1 MLEAMWTILYASDDV
16 RSFAARS
23 LVVARALPR
32 GRARWARTVDAPDPV
47 LWGSATLPETTP
59 RKPAPSR
66 EGGLWR
72 LAGGRRAARPDWRR
86 GAPRLG
92 WPRSCTP
99 KWGRRKACSGSNLR
113 IYTLFIVNM
122 ARWRRWDKGA
132 SGASQMMQRAQV
144 VQGWGHACELGG
156 TTIFIYLGC
165 FMHRAQC
172 EIDTLLYPFAHIALA
187 AHSGYPIYPQWVDLT
202 KITCFVGTR

>member
-32 GRARWARTVDAPDPV
+32 GRARWAHVVDAPDPV
-47 LWGSATLPETTP
+47 LWGPATLPETTP

-86 GAPRLG
+86 GAPRIG
-92 WPRSCTP
+92 WTRSCTP
-99 KWGRRKACSGSNLR
+99 ERGRRKACTGLNSR
-113 IYTLFIVNM
+113 VYTLFIVKM

-132 SGASQMMQRAQV
+132 SGATQMMQCALA
-144 VQGWGHACELGG
+144 VQGWGHACEVSG
-156 TTIFIYLGC
+156 TTYFIYLSC
-165 FMHRAQC
+165 FMHRAVC
-172 EIDTLLYPFAHIALA
+172 GLDTLSTVKHMGTLPHIA
-187 AHSGYPIYPQWVDLT
+187 
-202 KITCFVGTR
+202 GTRVCIKNNIY